1 MFSRV
6 FCAPDKRG
14 RYASFVA
21 SGFIPDD
28 VVAADGCV
36 MMKKVLSIAGSDP
49 SSGAGIQVDLKVFQ
63 ALGAYGM
70 AIPAALTVQNSRG
83 VSVVEPVSS
92 LMLAKQIE
100 TLLSDIMPDA
110 IKTGMLLTKQN
121 VVAVART
128 MREYRIANLVIDPVL
143 QSSSGKALLLPAA
156 VSSLKKELFPLA
168 RIITPNIPE
177 AEALTG
183 IAIKSDQDMDLAA
196 GILLD
201 MGPAFV
207 LIKGGHLRGE
217 AVDTLYG
224 GKAVLSF
231 STNRQKGDF
240 HGTGC
245 VLSAAITV
253 FISQGLTVE
262 KAVEK
267 AKQRVDRMLRTA
279 RPVGKN
285 KNLKYFVF

>member
-1 MFSRV
+1 
-6 FCAPDKRG
+6 
-14 RYASFVA
+14 
-21 SGFIPDD
+21 
-28 VVAADGCV
+28 

-63 ALGAYGM
+63 TLGACGM

-83 VSVVEPVSS
+83 VSAVEPVSS
-92 LMLAKQIE
+92 SMLSKQIE
-100 TLLSDIMPDA
+100 SLLSDIMPDA
-110 IKTGMLLTKQN
+110 IKTGMLLTRQN
-121 VVAVART
+121 VLAVTRA
-128 MREYRIANLVIDPVL
+128 MREYKIRNLVVDPVL
-143 QSSSGKALLLPAA
+143 QSSSGKALLQPAA
-156 VSSLKKELFPLA
+156 VSSLKKDLFPLA

-183 IAIKSDQDMDLAA
+183 IAIQSDQDMDFAA

-207 LIKGGHLRGE
+207 LIKGGHLPGA

-224 GKAVLSF
+224 GKTVMSF
-231 STNRQKGDF
+231 STNRRAGDF

-245 VLSAAITV
+245 LLSAAITV
-253 FISQGLTVE
+253 FISQGLSVE

-279 RPVGKN
+279 RPIGKN
-285 KNLKYFVF
+285 KDSRYFLF

>member
-1 MFSRV
+1 
-6 FCAPDKRG
+6 
-14 RYASFVA
+14 
-21 SGFIPDD
+21 
-28 VVAADGCV
+28 

-63 ALGAYGM
+63 SLGAYGM

-83 VSVVEPVSS
+83 VAGVEPVSPS
-92 LMLAKQIE
+92 MLSRQIE
-100 TLLSDIMPDA
+100 TLLSDIAPDA
-110 IKTGMLLTKQN
+110 VKTGMLLTKLN
-121 VVAVART
+121 VVAVARA
-128 MREYRIANLVIDPVL
+128 MEKYKVRNLVIDPVL
-143 QSSSGKALLLPAA
+143 RSSSGKALLQPAA
-156 VSSLKKELFPLA
+156 VASLKKELFPLA

-177 AEALTG
+177 TEALTG
-183 IAIKSDQDMDLAA
+183 ITIRSDQDMDRAA

-207 LIKGGHLRGE
+207 LIKGGHLQGE

-224 GKAVLSF
+224 GKTVMSY
-231 STNRQKGDF
+231 STTRQKGEF

-279 RPVGKN
+279 GPIGRN
-285 KNLKYFVF
+285 KKSKFFLF

>member
-1 MFSRV
+1 M
-6 FCAPDKRG
+6 
-14 RYASFVA
+14 
-21 SGFIPDD
+21 I
-28 VVAADGCV
+28 
-36 MMKKVLSIAGSDP
+36 KKVLSIAGSDP

-63 ALGAYGM
+63 VLGAYGM

-83 VSVVEPVSS
+83 VSAVEPVSS
-92 LMLAKQIE
+92 YMLSRQIE
-100 TLLSDIMPDA
+100 ALLSDITPDA
-110 IKTGMLLTKQN
+110 IKTGMLLTKRN
-121 VVAVART
+121 VVAVARA
-128 MREYRIANLVIDPVL
+128 MREYKIRNLVIDPVL
-143 QSSSGKALLLPAA
+143 RSSSGKALLQPQAIS
-156 VSSLKKELFPLA
+156 VLKKELFPLP

-207 LIKGGHLRGE
+207 LIKGGHLQGA

-224 GKAVLSF
+224 GKTVMSF
-231 STNRQKGDF
+231 STNRRKGDF

-253 FISQGLTVE
+253 FISQGLSVE

-267 AKQRVDRMLRTA
+267 AKQSVDRMLRTA
-279 RPVGKN
+279 RPIGKN
-285 KNLKYFVF
+285 KKSRYFIFW